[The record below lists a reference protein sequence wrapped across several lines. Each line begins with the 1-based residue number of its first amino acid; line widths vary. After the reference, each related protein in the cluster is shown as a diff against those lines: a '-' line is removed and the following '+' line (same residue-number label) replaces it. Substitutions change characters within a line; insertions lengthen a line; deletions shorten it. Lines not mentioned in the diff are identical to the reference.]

1 MAAGAGVA
9 AGSRSGT
16 PAVLSGAGGRAS
28 SPPLLAQSLKRKA
41 PDDPPTPAG
50 AAAVEKPR
58 KKAKR
63 PLEESMVIAFLREK
77 KDATTKDC
85 IQKFQPYLKEEET
98 KKAFTAMVK
107 KVAVVKNSMLKLR
120 SEYQ

>member
-1 MAAGAGVA
+1 
-9 AGSRSGT
+9 
-16 PAVLSGAGGRAS
+16 
-28 SPPLLAQSLKRKA
+28 
-41 PDDPPTPAG
+41 
-50 AAAVEKPR
+50 
-58 KKAKR
+58 
-63 PLEESMVIAFLREK
+63 MVIAFLREK